1 MSRDKKKNH
10 FIDVLVIST
19 YLAMIDYGSGCSP
32 FVLRSRIPQVI
43 DAQLK
48 EK

>member
-1 MSRDKKKNH
+1 MSRDKKNH

-19 YLAMIDYGSGCSP
+19 YLVMIDYGSGCSP

-43 DAQLK
+43 DVQLK

>member
-1 MSRDKKKNH
+1 
-10 FIDVLVIST
+10 
-19 YLAMIDYGSGCSP
+19 MIDYGSGCSP

-48 EK
+48 EKKI